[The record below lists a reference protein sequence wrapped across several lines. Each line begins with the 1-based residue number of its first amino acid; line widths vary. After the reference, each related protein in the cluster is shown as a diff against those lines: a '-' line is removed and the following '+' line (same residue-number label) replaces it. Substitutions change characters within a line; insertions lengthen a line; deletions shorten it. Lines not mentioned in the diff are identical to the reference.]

1 MSIPGTRDFH
11 LSVVFST
18 AVIGT
23 ALIDPWIML
32 ENYPPAIRE
41 LVTPPNNLPIVLP
54 VVIGLGMTVVL
65 VWLMVRSAVAL
76 ARDSRVQART
86 PC

>member
-1 MSIPGTRDFH
+1 
-11 LSVVFST
+11 
-18 AVIGT
+18 
-23 ALIDPWIML
+23 ML

-54 VVIGLGMTVVL
+54 VVIGVGMIVVL
-65 VWLMVRSAVAL
+65 VWLMVRSVVVL

>member
-1 MSIPGTRDFH
+1 
-11 LSVVFST
+11 
-18 AVIGT
+18 
-23 ALIDPWIML
+23 ML

-54 VVIGLGMTVVL
+54 VVIGVGMIVVL
-65 VWLMVRSAVAL
+65 VWLMVRSVVAL